1 MDPEQNIIARIM
13 NKIIYLIDTPV
24 VYFRENIVVP
34 NQKSYPWYHQKFRRV
49 PTIDECRE
57 QDMVCRVEAQHQF
70 ERDKLVDDEIL
81 AILRQRYED
90 CSWYYGI
97 EDRDKFCADL
107 YTAYQDAAG
116 AWFTKY
122 GDIGIPNSVLDAYMK
137 QKHRMIWERRHGPVG
152 SGISNKKYDI

>member
-1 MDPEQNIIARIM
+1 
-13 NKIIYLIDTPV
+13 
-24 VYFRENIVVP
+24 NIVVP

-90 CSWYYGI
+90 CSWYYGL
-97 EDRDKFCADL
+97 EDKNKFCSEL
-107 YTAYQDAAG
+107 YAIYKDAAD
-116 AWFTKY
+116 
-122 GDIGIPNSVLDAYMK
+122 GDIGVPHNVLDAYMK

-152 SGISNKKYDI
+152 SGMTNKKYDV